1 MNSPIQLLAAIVAA
15 ASLGLAVAQTAVFEP
30 VLQHSGTQPYV
41 RVVR

>member
-15 ASLGLAVAQTAVFEP
+15 ASFGLAVAQTAMLEP
-30 VLQHSGTQPYV
+30 VPQHSGTQPYV